1 MSTCLQ
7 VKDRKYFAVLGYMI
21 GYSDLAFFNRTRGGG
36 GVGGIAER
44 SLLLELLCARRLLL
58 VVYAGNFADHE
69 DTQMITFKS
78 LRGIVSRRSLLRR
91 GSRWVSPSKYQ

>member
-1 MSTCLQ
+1 MQ

-36 GVGGIAER
+36 GGIAER

-58 VVYAGNFADHE
+58 VIYSGNFADHE

-78 LRGIVSRRSLLRR
+78 RRGIVSRRCLLRR